1 MRTVKDKF
9 KIGKANKHT
18 MLDRH
23 GQAALEFTLIIPI
36 LILVILAVSQLG
48 YTIYVKNVLEQAAR
62 EGVRIIS
69 TTNSN
74 QKANEQVSKVC
85 SMLDKNR
92 LNVKITPGGRASRK
106 VGDIVTMDLTFR
118 CGGLANLIRMLT
130 SKDIL
135 IHVESSMRMECY

>member
-1 MRTVKDKF
+1 METVKDKF
-9 KIGKANKHT
+9 KIKKVSKHT
-18 MLDRH
+18 MLDRR

-62 EGVRIIS
+62 EGVRAIS

-74 QKANEQVSKVC
+74 QKANEQVRKVC
-85 SMLDKNR
+85 SGLDKNR

-118 CGGLANLIRMLT
+118 CGGFVNLIRMLT
-130 SKDIL
+130 DKDIL

>member
-1 MRTVKDKF
+1 
-9 KIGKANKHT
+9 
-18 MLDRH
+18 MLDKH

-48 YTIYVKNVLEQAAR
+48 YTIYTKNVLEQAAR
-62 EGVRIIS
+62 EGVRVIS

-74 QKANEQVSKVC
+74 QKANEQVKKVC
-85 SMLDKNR
+85 SSLDQDR
-92 LNVKITPGGRASRK
+92 LNIKITPVGRASRK

-118 CGGLANLIRMLT
+118 CDGFANLIRMLT
-130 SKDIL
+130 GKDIL

>member
-1 MRTVKDKF
+1 
-9 KIGKANKHT
+9 
-18 MLDRH
+18 MLDKH

-48 YTIYVKNVLEQAAR
+48 YTIYTKNVLEQAAR
-62 EGVRIIS
+62 EGVRVIS

-106 VGDIVTMDLTFR
+106 VGDIVTIGLTFR
-118 CGGLANLIRMLT
+118 CGGFANLIRMLT